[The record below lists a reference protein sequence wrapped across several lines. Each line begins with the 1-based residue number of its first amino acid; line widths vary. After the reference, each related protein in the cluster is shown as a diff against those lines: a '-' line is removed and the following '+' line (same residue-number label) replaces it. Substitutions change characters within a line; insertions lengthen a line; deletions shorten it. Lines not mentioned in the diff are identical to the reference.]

1 MTKQYKVGIYCRL
14 SVDDASN
21 SAKAKHYIPSE
32 ESVSI
37 ENQYEIL
44 SKFAML
50 NGWIEVK
57 TYRDDGYSGGNFQRP
72 GFLEMLE
79 DARHGLINLI
89 LVKDLSRLGRDFVE
103 VGRYTDV
110 VFPSLGCRFVSVLDC
125 LDSEGDN
132 TDMLH
137 FRSLMNDYHL
147 KDLSSK
153 IRSVLHAK
161 KKSGQYVAAYAPYG
175 YRNRNCFLR
184 KREIFFR
191 GGEAVVEPWED
202 ELLWDD
208 DFSDEEEDTEEQI
221 EEADLEMDEDSFA
234 DWEDSSDTA
243 PEDERLEETLAEERT
258 LELESELEQDEHPR
272 DYHAELED
280 EEEEAAPNSEKRL
293 KREIRAEALKR
304 LEEAARTESDFLTVV
319 DEWNK
324 LDRNRERRE
333 RDHEKLRGDVPLEFQ
348 AVPDPKIAPLWM
360 NLPRFRQLCQGNFLD
375 IIFSCPYELHEL
387 TANRFLSKLFF
398 TLSDEQKEVLY
409 YLFVKQYRTT
419 RLAAIRGQ
427 SDRNIRKLRMTIQKK
442 LQRRMYE
449 HLSEKL
455 ENDHGLTL
463 REREFVEEYEALL
476 QTMGKDA
483 VIRRENKTKLR
494 KKKTALDDVKDG

>member
-1 MTKQYKVGIYCRL
+1 M
-14 SVDDASN
+14 
-21 SAKAKHYIPSE
+21 
-32 ESVSI
+32 
-37 ENQYEIL
+37 
-44 SKFAML
+44 
-50 NGWIEVK
+50 
-57 TYRDDGYSGGNFQRP
+57 
-72 GFLEMLE
+72 
-79 DARHGLINLI
+79 
-89 LVKDLSRLGRDFVE
+89 
-103 VGRYTDV
+103 
-110 VFPSLGCRFVSVLDC
+110 
-125 LDSEGDN
+125 
-132 TDMLH
+132 
-137 FRSLMNDYHL
+137 
-147 KDLSSK
+147 
-153 IRSVLHAK
+153 
-161 KKSGQYVAAYAPYG
+161 
-175 YRNRNCFLR
+175 
-184 KREIFFR
+184 
-191 GGEAVVEPWED
+191 EPWED

-234 DWEDSSDTA
+234 DWEDASDGA
-243 PEDERLEETLAEERT
+243 PENESLEEALAEERT

-272 DYHAELED
+272 NYAAELED
-280 EEEEAAPNSEKRL
+280 EEEEAAPTSEKRL
-293 KREIRAEALKR
+293 KREIRAEAVRR

-333 RDHEKLRGDVPLEFQ
+333 RDHENLRGDVPLEFQ
-348 AVPDPKIAPLWM
+348 AVPEPRIAPLWM

-409 YLFVKQYRTT
+409 YLFVKQYSTT

-455 ENDHGLTL
+455 ERDYSITL

-476 QTMGKDA
+476 QHRGVPRELWDDA
-483 VIRRENKTKLR
+483 LARMPDPEEAIDRFLTAKLR
-494 KKKTALDDVKDG
+494 GKTPDRATLQRLSAALQRRGFSWQDIRPALARLDREPED

>member
-1 MTKQYKVGIYCRL
+1 M
-14 SVDDASN
+14 
-21 SAKAKHYIPSE
+21 
-32 ESVSI
+32 
-37 ENQYEIL
+37 
-44 SKFAML
+44 
-50 NGWIEVK
+50 
-57 TYRDDGYSGGNFQRP
+57 
-72 GFLEMLE
+72 
-79 DARHGLINLI
+79 
-89 LVKDLSRLGRDFVE
+89 DL
-103 VGRYTDV
+103 
-110 VFPSLGCRFVSVLDC
+110 
-125 LDSEGDN
+125 
-132 TDMLH
+132 
-137 FRSLMNDYHL
+137 
-147 KDLSSK
+147 
-153 IRSVLHAK
+153 
-161 KKSGQYVAAYAPYG
+161 
-175 YRNRNCFLR
+175 
-184 KREIFFR
+184 
-191 GGEAVVEPWED
+191 WED
-202 ELLWDD
+202 DLLDD
-208 DFSDEEEDTEEQI
+208 DFSDEEEDAEEQI

-272 DYHAELED
+272 DYTAELED
-280 EEEEAAPNSEKRL
+280 DEEEAAPTSEKRL
-293 KREIRAEALKR
+293 KREIRAEALRR

-324 LDRNRERRE
+324 LDRNRER
-333 RDHEKLRGDVPLEFQ
+333 DHENLRGDVPLEFQ

-409 YLFVKQYRTT
+409 YLFVKQYSTT

-455 ENDHGLTL
+455 EKDYSITL

-483 VIRRENKTKLR
+483 VIRRENKTKPR
-494 KKKTALDDVKDG
+494 KMKAALDDDKDG